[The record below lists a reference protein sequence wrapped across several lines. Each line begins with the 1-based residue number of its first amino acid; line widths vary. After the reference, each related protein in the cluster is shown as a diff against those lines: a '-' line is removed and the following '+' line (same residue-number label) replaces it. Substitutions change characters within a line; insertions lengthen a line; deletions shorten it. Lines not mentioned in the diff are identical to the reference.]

1 MKALVL
7 EVKMGS
13 NRKPLFCCGATKG
26 KKALKVD
33 SKKDVKTLKMSK
45 VCEELMWLR
54 AVLGLQWWGGGS
66 RVQVEEGRTG
76 QVCVVLGWWHCAVL
90 CSL

>member
-1 MKALVL
+1 M
-7 EVKMGS
+7 
-13 NRKPLFCCGATKG
+13 
-26 KKALKVD
+26 
-33 SKKDVKTLKMSK
+33 KMSK

-76 QVCVVLGWWHCAVL
+76 QVCVVLGWWHCAVF

>member
-1 MKALVL
+1 
-7 EVKMGS
+7 
-13 NRKPLFCCGATKG
+13 
-26 KKALKVD
+26 
-33 SKKDVKTLKMSK
+33 MSK

-66 RVQVEEGRTG
+66 RVQVDEGRTG